1 MYKHLL
7 ILEFQ
12 TNRFFLA
19 LSLTVNLLAFLLL
32 GSSGAETPSFIVVTL
47 ISFYVLL
54 SIAASYAS
62 NEKRNRQYIQLPVN
76 ATQIFM
82 AGWSFVL
89 VWLLLQTCSWVLYG
103 IVFESDFDNAAL
115 VEYLGVGIGTGLV
128 VALISIGIDLFS
140 FKPLILRWL
149 YIVVMVNLFALAV
162 RFDIS
167 VGMVR
172 NETGFH
178 VLPITEVINT
188 RGDLATG
195 VLFVLVFVFL
205 NYLVFRN
212 SDNYLG

>member
-1 MYKHLL
+1 MYKQLL

-19 LSLTVNLLAFLLL
+19 LSLTINLLAFILL
-32 GSSGAETPSFIVVTL
+32 GSGGAETPAFIVITL

-54 SIAASYAS
+54 SIAASFAS

-76 ATQIFM
+76 PSQIFA

-89 VWLLLQTCSWVLYG
+89 IWLLVQTCSWVLYAM
-103 IVFESDFDNAAL
+103 VFEADFNNAAL
-115 VEYLGVGIGTGLV
+115 VEYLGVGVGTGLI
-128 VALISIGIDLFS
+128 VALISIGIDLFA
-140 FKPLILRWL
+140 FRPLILRWL
-149 YIVVMVNLFALAV
+149 YIVLIVNLFALAV

-172 NETGFH
+172 NESGFH
-178 VLPITEVINT
+178 VLPITELIHT
-188 RGDLATG
+188 RGDLAG
-195 VLFVLVFVFL
+195 GLLFVLVFVFL
-205 NYLVFRN
+205 DYLVFRN